1 MITQQFFSE
10 RLKSQTTWRI
20 PKQEGAVSERLLSP
34 CLVAQFVGM
43 GEHGRGHSRAHP
55 WYLFL

>member
-55 WYLFL
+55 W